1 MMLSTDVQMLP
12 AIMTETERETE
23 KNMRIHQKSLPG
35 YGVTVATLIIL
46 FQMSDFSTSGM
57 VGKLSPKEL

>member
-23 KNMRIHQKSLPG
+23 KICG
-35 YGVTVATLIIL
+35 YIKNH
-46 FQMSDFSTSGM
+46 FQDM
-57 VGKLSPKEL
+57 E